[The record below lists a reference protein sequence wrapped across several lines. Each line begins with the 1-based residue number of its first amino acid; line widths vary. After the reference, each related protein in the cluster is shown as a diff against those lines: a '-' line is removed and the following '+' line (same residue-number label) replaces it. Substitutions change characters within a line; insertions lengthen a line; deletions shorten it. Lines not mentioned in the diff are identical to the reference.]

1 MKIIKLLNLILSTD
15 DIIKSILILLIVDK
29 MELIAI
35 PIMNTQYIKA
45 IKNSLCKNKIVQVI
59 KFKMHNLIEK
69 FAVNDKLM
77 IEKVLI

>member
-45 IKNSLCKNKIVQVI
+45 IKNSLCKNKIV
-59 KFKMHNLIEK
+59 
-69 FAVNDKLM
+69 
-77 IEKVLI
+77 